1 MKLTKLKLKEIIR
14 EEILAEAKELPK
26 VGDNVDIVTSSY
38 YVQKIKKVSGDYVV
52 VDNRKGKKA
61 PAVILGKKKDKLGL
75 YNASF
80 KIKINNLKKSKYQH
94 QSTIG
99 ITSWVLK
106 SGKRAID
113 GKDLE
118 FDQMGRGKLF
128 GFVNE
133 GKLTEAMPY
142 PKQPHELSNTM
153 QVIKKVVDDKQYQKY
168 GGTLVDLTTASLIW
182 NLYQA
187 VNDSNKKKLNKLG
200 VKALAN
206 IAFKIASKAGK
217 SGRM

>member
-1 MKLTKLKLKEIIR
+1 MIKLKDLIT
-14 EEILAEAKELPK
+14 EAKELPK
-26 VGDNVDIVTSSY
+26 VGDNIDIVTSSY

-99 ITSWVLK
+99 HTNWILK
-106 SGKRAID
+106 STKGAID

-133 GKLTEAMPY
+133 GKITEKEREPSYENRNLTDLLRNTTTT
-142 PKQPHELSNTM
+142 LSLFETM
-153 QVIKKVVDDKQYQKY
+153 IHRGTGRGDVVKFIRKRVSPLLTKLVKEIKKV
-168 GGTLVDLTTASLIW
+168 
-182 NLYQA
+182 
-187 VNDSNKKKLNKLG
+187 
-200 VKALAN
+200 
-206 IAFKIASKAGK
+206 
-217 SGRM
+217 